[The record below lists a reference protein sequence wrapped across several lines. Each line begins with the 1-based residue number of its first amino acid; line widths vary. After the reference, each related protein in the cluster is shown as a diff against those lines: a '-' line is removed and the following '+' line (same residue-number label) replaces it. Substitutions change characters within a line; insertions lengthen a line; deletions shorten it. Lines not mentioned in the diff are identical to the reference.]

1 MADIRGNSSK
11 IRLDPEILDLAR
23 RQHGHVARW
32 QLLELGASDGL
43 IRGRLA
49 SGAWVTV
56 HVGVYCIGPRR
67 NDPISR
73 AAAAVLACGRGAAL
87 SHASAA
93 SLWGFVSRW
102 SFPLEVTSKD
112 RRDRPD
118 ISTHRCQ
125 SLQPRDVT
133 RQHGV
138 STTSPARTVLDIAP
152 RLTAKQLT
160 RLVND
165 ARHDGHLRPSSLQ
178 DVMDRNRFHPGT
190 KLLEPFVDSP
200 HNPTSSGFEDDFLAF
215 VDKYGLPRPEI
226 NFPFNGRKLDAFWPE
241 HGVIVEC
248 DGWEFHKDREMFED
262 DRERDADHLDHGLIT
277 VRITKRRLT
286 AMPDREA
293 ARLKRILS
301 WAERQRG
308 LG

>member
-1 MADIRGNSSK
+1 M
-11 IRLDPEILDLAR
+11 
-23 RQHGHVARW
+23 
-32 QLLELGASDGL
+32 
-43 IRGRLA
+43 
-49 SGAWVTV
+49 
-56 HVGVYCIGPRR
+56 
-67 NDPISR
+67 
-73 AAAAVLACGRGAAL
+73 
-87 SHASAA
+87 
-93 SLWGFVSRW
+93 
-102 SFPLEVTSKD
+102 EVTTKAK
-112 RRDRPD
+112 RTRPG
-118 ISTHRCQ
+118 ITTHRCQ
-125 SLQPRDVT
+125 SLEPRDVT

-138 STTSPARTVLDIAP
+138 PTTSPARTALDIAP
-152 RLTAKQLT
+152 RLSHKQLT

-165 ARHDGHLRPSSLQ
+165 ARHDGYLRPSSLQ
-178 DVMDRNRFHPGT
+178 DVMDRNRYHPGT

-200 HNPTSSGFEDDFLAF
+200 HNPTNSGFEDDFLAF

-241 HGVIVEC
+241 YGVIVEC
-248 DGWEFHKDREMFED
+248 DGWDFHKDRDMFED

-301 WAERQRG
+301 RAERQRG